1 MKCIEKCVYYS
12 FVWRYSESTINTLK
26 YITVIAWINYY
37 KLYKESI
44 LNDTPPELASGAIKA
59 FLESLY
65 DKKTDTEQKQLAKAV
80 ESNDLNK
87 ITELKATLAEAKE
100 KYSVTSWIPDA
111 ATRFAKQLKFGTHI
125 SKGVHPMSRGDNI
138 SFSKKNDIPIAF
150 VGTHSI
156 KSDYIDANR
165 SAAALPL
172 AAFFDF
178 EVSETTK
185 IRDLILAENIDFIA
199 SLASDQKLAKTYQ
212 QAFKTAIQNV
222 ITEPV
227 TDELNKQVLWVTNAY
242 EGLDIEALDYI
253 NVIPL
258 YPSVLTHEVYQRIN
272 HLKFS
277 DENKVARDNRFKKTA
292 DQRPYITLND
302 LATLQLGGTKPQNV
316 SLLMSKQGG
325 RNYLLPSLPPIIKH
339 ERTFK
344 LSKFSSSI
352 FSTGMEYN
360 AREAIQSIF
369 KSIKDTRN
377 IVDVRDARKNAIDE
391 VLYQIFALAEDI
403 RSTMPAGWSKDYE
416 LERAEKLWLDPKRTD
431 LEDEEDFKAERE
443 TDNAWHNQIVHRFAR
458 WLNTLMQAEFKDI
471 ASDFGD
477 AEHLDWEREIEDMKK
492 RYERAGKGVF
502 L

>member
-1 MKCIEKCVYYS
+1 MNNI
-12 FVWRYSESTINTLK
+12 
-26 YITVIAWINYY
+26 
-37 KLYKESI
+37 
-44 LNDTPPELASGAIKA
+44 PPKLASGAVKA
-59 FLESLY
+59 FLVSLY
-65 DKKTDTEQKQLAKAV
+65 DKKTDTEQKQLAKAI

-87 ITELKATLAEAKE
+87 ITELKAALAEAKE
-100 KYSVTSWIPDA
+100 KYSVASWIPDEA
-111 ATRFAKQLKFGTHI
+111 IRFAKQLKFGTHI

-138 SFSKKNDIPIAF
+138 SFSKKSDIPIAF

-156 KSDYIDANR
+156 ESDYIDANR

-178 EVSETTK
+178 EVDETIK
-185 IRDLILAENIDFIA
+185 IRDLILVENINFIA
-199 SLASDQKLAKTYQ
+199 SLADDQKLAKTYQ
-212 QAFKTAIQNV
+212 QAFKAAIQNV

-227 TDELNKQVLWVTNAY
+227 TDELNKQMLWVTNAY
-242 EGLDIEALDYI
+242 QDGRIEELDYI
-253 NVIPL
+253 NIIPL

-277 DENKVARDNRFKKTA
+277 EDNKTARDNRFKKTA
-292 DQRPYITLND
+292 EQQPYVTLNN

-339 ERTFK
+339 ERSFK
-344 LSKFSSSI
+344 LSKFANSI
-352 FSTGMEYN
+352 FGTAMEYN
-360 AREAIQSIF
+360 ARESIQSIF

-377 IVDVRDARKNAIDE
+377 IVDVRDARKSAIDE
-391 VLYQIFALAEDI
+391 VLYQIFAAAEDM
-403 RSTMPAGWSKDYE
+403 RTNMPAGWSKDYE
-416 LERAEKLWLDPKRTD
+416 LDRVEKLWLDPKRAD
-431 LEDEEDFKAERE
+431 LEGEEEFKAERE
-443 TDNAWHNQIVHRFAR
+443 QNDAWHNQIVHIFAR
-458 WLNTLMQAEFKDI
+458 WLNTLMQAEFKEI

-492 RYERAGKGVF
+492 RYGRAGKGVF

>member
-1 MKCIEKCVYYS
+1 MNNIS
-12 FVWRYSESTINTLK
+12 
-26 YITVIAWINYY
+26 
-37 KLYKESI
+37 
-44 LNDTPPELASGAIKA
+44 PELASSAVKA
-59 FLESLY
+59 FLANQY
-65 DKKTDTEQKQLAKAV
+65 DKRTETEQKQLVKAV
-80 ESNDLNK
+80 ESSDHEK
-87 ITELKATLAEAKE
+87 VSELKETLAEAKE
-100 KYSVTSWIPDA
+100 KYSVANWIPDEA
-111 ATRFAKQLKFGTHI
+111 IRFAKQLKFGTHI

-138 SFSKKNDIPIAF
+138 SFSKKSDIPIAF

-156 KSDYIDANR
+156 ESDYIDANR

-178 EVSETTK
+178 KVSETAK
-185 IRDLILAENIDFIA
+185 IRDLILADNIDFIA
-199 SLASDQKLAKTYQ
+199 SLASDQKLAKAYQ

-242 EGLDIEALDYI
+242 EGTDIQQLDYI

-258 YPSVLTHEVYQRIN
+258 YPSMLTHEVYQRIN

-277 DENKVARDNRFKKTA
+277 DENKAARDNRFKKTA
-292 DQRPYITLND
+292 EQQPYVTLND

-325 RNYLLPSLPPIIKH
+325 RNYLLPSLPPIIKQ
-339 ERTFK
+339 ERSFK
-344 LSKFSSSI
+344 LSKFANSI
-352 FSTGMEYN
+352 FGTAMEYN
-360 AREAIQSIF
+360 ARESIQSIF

-377 IVDVRDARKNAIDE
+377 IVDVRDARKSAIDE
-391 VLYQIFALAEDI
+391 VLYQIFAAAEDM
-403 RSTMPAGWSKDYE
+403 RSNMPAGWSKDYD
-416 LERAEKLWLDPKRTD
+416 LDRVEKLWLDPKRAD
-431 LEDEEDFKAERE
+431 LEGEEEFKAERE
-443 TDNAWHNQIVHRFAR
+443 QNDAWHGQIIHSFAR
-458 WLNTLMQAEFKDI
+458 WLNTLMRAEFKEI